1 MAKHSKIEG
10 RMYAENPRYSI
21 EAYAHDGGVWITTS
35 TIHPVSLAFSM
46 TPEQA
51 RDMAAKLVK
60 HAEEAEAQ
68 PAQVAA

>member
-10 RMYAENPRYSI
+10 RMVREHPRYCL

-51 RDMAAKLVK
+51 RDMASALLK